1 MRHTGL
7 IGTTRAISGL
17 YCLIRKVGV
26 RMLLLLNYPVDLSS
40 YVGRLL
46 DVLVMFVLAG
56 LLVLALSGAALVVW
70 FSFFRGK

>member
-1 MRHTGL
+1 
-7 IGTTRAISGL
+7 
-17 YCLIRKVGV
+17 
-26 RMLLLLNYPVDLSS
+26 MLLLLNYPVLDLSS
-40 YVGRLL
+40 YAGRLL